1 MLQHLDIQN
10 YLLIDS
16 LSLNFNSGFTTITGE
31 TGSGKSILLGAIQLL
46 LGDRADNNALL
57 DKSKKCVIEGTF
69 DIKNLDLKNFF
80 INNDLD
86 YDDILIIRREI
97 YFNTRSRAFINDTPV
112 NLNILKNLG
121 EQLINI
127 HSQFDTLLLGTQKF
141 QYALLDSFAKT
152 NYLFDTYNKLFSSY
166 TSLKREIELDNETI
180 RQLMLENDYKHFQW
194 EELKNADIKEN
205 EYEELS
211 QKFELLSHGEQTLH
225 TIKEVTA
232 LLYENEPNIYN
243 NISQVIQKFKNI
255 SSYLPKANEYLSTLE
270 NIEIEIKEIA
280 ISLSEQAESMD
291 FSADEL
297 QRIENRLDLL
307 QKLMFK
313 HHVSTTDELLNL
325 QDNLKNEIY
334 SIDDLA
340 ENIATKEADL
350 SNMASELNKLGKKLF
365 NVRQSHIPL
374 LEDKVKNLL
383 SRLGMQE
390 SDFVVQLDFIN
401 DFTNYGMDKL
411 LLKFSANKGIAPEP
425 IEKVASGGEL
435 SRLMLALKSIIAA
448 QNYLPTLIFDEI
460 DMGVSGNIAAQMA
473 ELLSEMSMH
482 HQVIVITHLPQIAA
496 KAKYHIFVEKKT
508 DKSTTRSGFRYLS
521 NEERVM
527 SIASM
532 LSSDTILDTAIDTA
546 KQLLNQ
552 S

>member
-1 MLQHLDIQN
+1 MLQHLEIQN

-16 LSLNFNSGFTTITGE
+16 LSLDFKNGFTAITGE
-31 TGSGKSILLGAIQLL
+31 TGSGKSILLGAIELL
-46 LGDRADNNALL
+46 LGERADNSSLL
-57 DKSKKCVIEGTF
+57 DKTKKCVIEGTF
-69 DIKNLDLKNFF
+69 DIANLDLQYFF
-80 INNDLD
+80 QNNELD
-86 YDDILIIRREI
+86 YDDTLIIRREI
-97 YFNTRSRAFINDTPV
+97 YANARSRAFINDTPV
-112 NLNILKNLG
+112 NLNILKNIG
-121 EQLINI
+121 DQLLNI

-141 QYALLDSFAKT
+141 QYTLLDSFAKT
-152 NYLFDTYNKLFSSY
+152 NDLYNNYLKKFNNY
-166 TSLKREIELDNETI
+166 TSLKREIELDKETI

-194 EELKNADIKEN
+194 EELKNANIKEN

-211 QKFELLSHGEQTLH
+211 QQFELLSHGELTLQ

-232 LLYENEPNIYN
+232 LLYDNEPNIYN
-243 NISQVIQKFKNI
+243 NISQIIQKIRNI
-255 SSYLPKANEYLSTLE
+255 SNFLPKSNEYLSILE

-280 ISLSEQAESMD
+280 MSLSEQAESMD

-313 HHVSTTDELLNL
+313 HHAVTTEELLKL
-325 QDNLKNEIY
+325 QDQLKNDIKN
-334 SIDDLA
+334 IDDLA
-340 ENIATKEADL
+340 ENI
-350 SNMASELNKLGKKLF
+350 GKKEVELAKIEAELY
-365 NVRQSHIPL
+365 NLGEKLYQERKRHIPT
-374 LEDKVKNLL
+374 LEEQVTNLL
-383 SRLGMQE
+383 SRLGMQD
-390 SDFVVQLDFIN
+390 SNFLVQLDFIN
-401 DFTNYGMDKL
+401 EATSYGMDKL
-411 LLKFSANKGIAPEP
+411 MLKFSANKGIYPEL

-473 ELLSEMSMH
+473 DLLSQMSTH

-496 KAKYHIFVEKKT
+496 KAKYHIFVEKKA
-508 DKSTTRSGFRYLS
+508 DKTTTRSVFRYLS

-532 LSSDTILDTAIDTA
+532 LSSENILDTAIDTA
-546 KQLLNQ
+546 KQLLNL

>member
-31 TGSGKSILLGAIQLL
+31 TGSGKSILLGAIQLF

-80 INNDLD
+80 VNNDLD
-86 YDDILIIRREI
+86 YDEILIIRREI
-97 YFNTRSRAFINDTPV
+97 YSNTRSRAFINDTPV

-152 NYLFDTYNKLFSSY
+152 HDLFNTYNKLFNSY

-194 EELKNADIKEN
+194 EELKNANIREN

-243 NISQVIQKFKNI
+243 NISQIIQKLRNI
-255 SSYLPKANEYLSTLE
+255 GNYLPKASEYLSTLE

-280 ISLSEQAESMD
+280 ISLTEQAEALA

-313 HHVSTTDELLNL
+313 HHASTSDELLIL
-325 QDNLKNEIY
+325 QDNLKNEI
-334 SIDDLA
+334 SNIDDLA
-340 ENIATKEADL
+340 KNIAIKEAEL
-350 SNMASELNKLGKKLF
+350 SNIASELHKLGKELF

-383 SRLGMQE
+383 SRLGMQD
-390 SDFVVQLDFIN
+390 SNFVVQLDFIN
-401 DFTNYGMDKL
+401 EVTNYGMDKL

-508 DKSTTRSGFRYLS
+508 DKSTTRSEFKYLS
-521 NEERVM
+521 NEERIM

-532 LSSDTILDTAIDTA
+532 LSSENIQDTAIDTA

>member
-97 YFNTRSRAFINDTPV
+97 YSNTRSRAFINDTPV

-141 QYALLDSFAKT
+141 QYTLLDSFAKT
-152 NYLFDTYNKLFSSY
+152 HDLFNTYNKLFSSY
-166 TSLKREIELDNETI
+166 TSLKREIELDKETI

-194 EELKNADIKEN
+194 EELKNADIREN

-211 QKFELLSHGEQTLH
+211 QKFELLSHGEQTLQ
-225 TIKEVTA
+225 TIREVTA

-243 NISQVIQKFKNI
+243 NISQIIQKLRNI
-255 SSYLPKANEYLSTLE
+255 GSYLPKANEYLSTLE

-280 ISLSEQAESMD
+280 ISLTEQAESMD

-325 QDNLKNEIY
+325 QDNLKNEIN

-350 SNMASELNKLGKKLF
+350 SNMASELNKLGEKLF

-521 NEERVM
+521 NEERIM

>member
-1 MLQHLDIQN
+1 MLQHIEIQN

-16 LSLNFNSGFTTITGE
+16 LSLDFKNGFTAITGE
-31 TGSGKSILLGAIQLL
+31 TGSGKSILLGAIELL
-46 LGDRADNNALL
+46 LGERADNDSLL
-57 DKSKKCVIEGTF
+57 DKTKKCVIEGTF
-69 DIKNLDLKNFF
+69 DIADMDLQFF
-80 INNDLD
+80 FENNELD
-86 YDDILIIRREI
+86 YDDTLIIRREI
-97 YFNTRSRAFINDTPV
+97 HSNARSRAFINDTPV
-112 NLNILKNLG
+112 NLNILKNIG
-121 EQLINI
+121 EQLLNI

-141 QYALLDSFAKT
+141 QYTLLDSFAKT
-152 NYLFDTYNKLFSSY
+152 NELYNNYLKNYINY
-166 TSLKREIELDNETI
+166 TNLKREIELDKETI

-194 EELKNADIKEN
+194 EELKNANIKEN

-211 QKFELLSHGEQTLH
+211 QQFELLSHGELTLQ

-232 LLYENEPNIYN
+232 LLYDNEPNIYN
-243 NISQVIQKFKNI
+243 NISQIIQKIRNI
-255 SSYLPKANEYLSTLE
+255 SNFLPKSNEYLSILE

-280 ISLSEQAESMD
+280 MSLSQQAESMD

-313 HHVSTTDELLNL
+313 HHAVNSEELLKL
-325 QDNLKNEIY
+325 QDKLKNDIKN
-334 SIDDLA
+334 IDDLA
-340 ENIATKEADL
+340 DNIEKKEA
-350 SNMASELNKLGKKLF
+350 ELAKIEANLYNLGEKLYQERK
-365 NVRQSHIPL
+365 RHIPT
-374 LEDKVKNLL
+374 LEEQVTNLL
-383 SRLGMQE
+383 SRLGMQD
-390 SDFVVQLDFIN
+390 SNFVVQLDFIN
-401 DFTNYGMDKL
+401 EATNYGMDKL
-411 LLKFSANKGIAPEP
+411 LLKFSANKGIYPEP

-473 ELLSEMSMH
+473 DLLSQMSTH

-496 KAKYHIFVEKKT
+496 KAKYHIFVEKKA
-508 DKSTTRSGFRYLS
+508 DKTTTRSVFRYLS

-532 LSSDTILDTAIDTA
+532 LSSENILDTAVDTA
-546 KQLLNQ
+546 KQLLNL

>member
-46 LGDRADNNALL
+46 LGDRADYNALL

-80 INNDLD
+80 IDNDLD

-97 YFNTRSRAFINDTPV
+97 YSNTRSRAFINDTPV

-141 QYALLDSFAKT
+141 QYTLLDSFAKT
-152 NYLFDTYNKLFSSY
+152 HDLFNTYNKLFSSY
-166 TSLKREIELDNETI
+166 TSLKREIELDKETI

-194 EELKNADIKEN
+194 EELKNADIREN

-211 QKFELLSHGEQTLH
+211 QKFELLSHGEQTLQ

-243 NISQVIQKFKNI
+243 NISQIIQKLRNI
-255 SSYLPKANEYLSTLE
+255 GSYLPKANEYLSTLE

-280 ISLSEQAESMD
+280 ISLSEQAESLD

-325 QDNLKNEIY
+325 QDNLKDEIN
-334 SIDDLA
+334 SFDDLA
-340 ENIATKEADL
+340 ENIAIKEADL

-521 NEERVM
+521 NEERIM

>member
-97 YFNTRSRAFINDTPV
+97 YSNTRSRAFINDTPV

-141 QYALLDSFAKT
+141 QYTLLDSFAKT
-152 NYLFDTYNKLFSSY
+152 HDLFNTYNKLFSSY
-166 TSLKREIELDNETI
+166 TSLKREIELNKETI

-194 EELKNADIKEN
+194 EELKNADIREN

-211 QKFELLSHGEQTLH
+211 QKFELLSHGEQTLQ

-243 NISQVIQKFKNI
+243 NISQIIQKLRNI
-255 SSYLPKANEYLSTLE
+255 GSYLPKANEYLSTLE

-280 ISLSEQAESMD
+280 ISLTEQAESMD

-508 DKSTTRSGFRYLS
+508 DKSTTRSAFRYLS

-532 LSSDTILDTAIDTA
+532 LSSENILDTAIDTA

>member
-280 ISLSEQAESMD
+280 ISLTEQAESMD

-521 NEERVM
+521 NEERIM